1 MADTKHLNVNAL
13 KLEGDLSNVEKHG
26 GSMTPPL
33 SDKQT
38 PPIKQTIVVKLGTSV
53 LTGGTLKLDRAHM
66 VELVRQCA
74 HLRRY
79 GHKVIIVTS
88 GAIAAGR
95 EHLDYPELPK
105 TMASKQL
112 LAAVGQSRLIQEW
125 ESLFGI
131 YGLHVGQM
139 LLTRADLDDRER
151 YLNARDMLIALLDNG
166 IIPVV
171 NENDAVAT
179 TEIKVGDNDNLSA
192 LVGILGGAD
201 KLLLLTD
208 QPGLFTAD
216 PRNNPDAELIR
227 EVHTIDETLRKLA
240 GGSAGGLGTGGMA
253 TKLQAADVAR
263 RAGIEVIIAA
273 GSRPDVISDLA
284 SGESVGTR
292 FLPLDTPLESRK
304 RWILAGPPPAGDIV
318 IDAGAAKA
326 VLERG
331 SSLLSKGITEVK
343 GIFERGEVARIFDT
357 NGVFLARGICRYS
370 SHDMAMIVG
379 KHSQDIYKVLGYEY
393 GPVAIHRDDLVVI

>member
-1 MADTKHLNVNAL
+1 MAETNILNDQNKGLVTVDSKDGSQNQELKHR
-13 KLEGDLSNVEKHG
+13 S
-26 GSMTPPL
+26 
-33 SDKQT
+33 
-38 PPIKQTIVVKLGTSV
+38 QTIVVKLGTSV

-74 HLRRY
+74 QLRRQ

-95 EHLDYPELPK
+95 EHLGYPELPK
-105 TMASKQL
+105 NMASKQL

-151 YLNARDMLIALLDNG
+151 YLNARDMIVALLDNG

-192 LVGILGGAD
+192 LVGILAGAD

-216 PRNNPDAELIR
+216 PRNNPEAELIR
-227 EVHTIDETLRKLA
+227 EVHTIDETLRKIA
-240 GGSAGGLGTGGMA
+240 GGSVGGLGTGGMA

-273 GSRPDVISDLA
+273 GSRPDVVADLA
-284 SGESVGTR
+284 QGTSVGTR
-292 FLPLDTPLESRK
+292 FLPLESPLESRK

-318 IDAGAAKA
+318 IDQGAAAA
-326 VLERG
+326 VQLRG
-331 SSLLSKGITEVK
+331 SSLLSKGISEVK
-343 GIFERGEVARIFDT
+343 GEFERGEVARIFNT
-357 NGVFLARGICRYS
+357 QGELLARGISRYS
-370 SHDMAMIVG
+370 SKDLAKIAG
-379 KHSQDIYKVLGYEY
+379 KHSQDIYQVLGYEY
-393 GPVAIHRDDLVVI
+393 GPVAVHRDDLVVI